1 MLRVTGRLGKSRSKK
16 TRHRNQDVRAK
27 LVKSNPD
34 LYFSLAVNAII
45 EEESLY
51 NGSIDYILL
60 KIGIT
65 QDTFFNIQSVYMND
79 SQFCE
84 ALTKIDME
92 TLPIEEEGDEER
104 KVEPLNKKVFKF
116 YFCVKMINKI

>member
-60 KIGIT
+60 KIGIS